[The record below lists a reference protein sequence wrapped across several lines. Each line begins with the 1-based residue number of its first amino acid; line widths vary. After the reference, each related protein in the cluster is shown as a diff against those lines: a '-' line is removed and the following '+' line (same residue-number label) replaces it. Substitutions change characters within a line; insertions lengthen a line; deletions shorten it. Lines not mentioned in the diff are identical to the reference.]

1 MALAG
6 TWESGQAESISD
18 DILHE
23 AGIYGERLSAEALRF
38 ELYDLESRTA
48 ALRGKVAGMKKQ
60 YDRAKRLL
68 RFDLIM
74 AFVFLLLR
82 LFCELLHNG
91 LAGMM
96 VAVSRGG
103 DAPMFVPLTLIDGII
118 FFFRT
123 LFNCCIAVF
132 LIIAVYRLY
141 RFFCVWDSRLSIR
154 WCAIIKKPN
163 LRSEIFRLEIE
174 LARWENRLRQLKQVR
189 AAYCGQMWEE
199 WQDVGTDT
207 VHCTN

>member
-6 TWESGQAESISD
+6 TWEGGQAESISD

-60 YDRAKRLL
+60 YDRAKKLL

-74 AFVFLLLR
+74 AL
-82 LFCELLHNG
+82 
-91 LAGMM
+91 
-96 VAVSRGG
+96 
-103 DAPMFVPLTLIDGII
+103 
-118 FFFRT
+118 
-123 LFNCCIAVF
+123 
-132 LIIAVYRLY
+132 YRLY

-154 WCAIIKKPN
+154 WCAIIKKSN
-163 LRSEIFRLEIE
+163 LRSEIFCLEIE

-189 AAYCGQMWEE
+189 AAYCGQMREE
-199 WQDVGTDT
+199 WQDVGADT